1 MRRNEKK
8 KILIA
13 VTLLCTKL
21 FFSAVRQQASLQIWL
36 RREEVAVSIS
46 SFTPM
51 IRSGIIL
58 LKSRIAIRVIVDNLR
73 RENQLYLWLFVKMF
87 WLYLGVIDSQSSSS
101 AWVLSRASSPRV
113 NKKRVKATLTPLV
126 HLSLAIPASV
136 LVGSC
141 KIFPSNFFNR
151 FCKCNCSGEESE
163 DRVDT

>member
-1 MRRNEKK
+1 MTNSIVWDLKKSWNEKGTHFCY
-8 KILIA
+8 KIHEKNSSNRNATGYKWVL
-13 VTLLCTKL
+13 VTCW
-21 FFSAVRQQASLQIWL
+21 A
-36 RREEVAVSIS
+36 
-46 SFTPM
+46 
-51 IRSGIIL
+51 GIIL

-141 KIFPSNFFNR
+141 DIFPSNFF
-151 FCKCNCSGEESE
+151 K
-163 DRVDT
+163 DLK